1 MRIRR
6 ATAGDEDTI
15 VAFNAAMALETEHLR
30 LDETVLRRGVRAA
43 LADPAKGFYLVAE
56 AAGEVVGQT
65 LVTAEWS
72 DWRNGFFWWIQS
84 VYVRPD
90 ARRGGVFRA
99 LFDHVRTAAAADP
112 DAIGLRLYVDRDNA
126 RARATYAT
134 LGMTEEG
141 YVLFGQ
147 YPLPGKP
154 NALGDGGYGDRDR
167 S

>member
-6 ATAGDEDTI
+6 ATAADEDTI

-126 RARATYAT
+126 RARATYAA
-134 LGMTEEG
+134 LGMADEG
-141 YVLFGQ
+141 YVLYGQ

-154 NALGDGGYGDRDR
+154 NALAE
-167 S
+167 